1 MSTSQGTIAIE
12 TDAEI
17 PTWFHVG
24 GRAERL
30 ARPKGTEE
38 LRQCLELDSDLFILG
53 EGANLLVDDA
63 GTDKLVVSLQSNG
76 FKSIEYDPSGI
87 VRAGAGVSLP
97 RLINECVKRG
107 WSGIE
112 SLAGIPATMG
122 GAVIMNAGGAFGEL
136 ATAIRTVTAIDRAGR
151 EHTYQRNQIDFDYR
165 QSRLNHLIITSVELQ
180 LEAADVEQC
189 KAELKRCMDY
199 KISTQPLKDKSAGCV
214 FKNPTLAED
223 LMDIGV
229 EGQRVSAGMLI
240 DRASGKSMRVGG
252 ASVSEVHANFFVCNQ
267 DACARDV
274 IDLIAC
280 VQQRVL
286 DTFGVTLDREVVVWE
301 RAP

>member
-1 MSTSQGTIAIE
+1 MSTSQGSITIKKNA
-12 TDAEI
+12 AI

-24 GRAERL
+24 GNAERFTQ
-30 ARPKGTEE
+30 PESTEE
-38 LRQCLELDSDLFILG
+38 LLQCLELDPDLLILG

-63 GTDKLVVSLQSNG
+63 GIDNLVVSLQSEC
-76 FKSIEYDPSGI
+76 FKSIEFDPSGVI
-87 VRAGAGVSLP
+87 RAGAGVALP

-112 SLAGIPATMG
+112 TLAGIPATMG

-136 ATAIRTVTAIDRAGR
+136 ATAIRSVTAIDRAGR
-151 EHTYQRNQIDFDYR
+151 EHAFQRNQIDFDYR
-165 QSRLNHLIITSVELQ
+165 QSRLNHLIVTSIELQ
-180 LEAADVEQC
+180 LEQADVDHC
-189 KAELKRCMDY
+189 RAELKRCMDY
-199 KISTQPLKDKSAGCV
+199 KTRTQPLKDKSAGCV
-214 FKNPTLAED
+214 FKNPTLGDD

-240 DRASGKSMRVGG
+240 DRAGGKSMRVGG
-252 ASVSEVHANFFVCNQ
+252 ASVSDVHANFVVCDA

-274 IDLIAC
+274 IDLITR

-286 DTFGVTLDREVVVWE
+286 DTFGVALEREVVLWE
-301 RAP
+301 RER